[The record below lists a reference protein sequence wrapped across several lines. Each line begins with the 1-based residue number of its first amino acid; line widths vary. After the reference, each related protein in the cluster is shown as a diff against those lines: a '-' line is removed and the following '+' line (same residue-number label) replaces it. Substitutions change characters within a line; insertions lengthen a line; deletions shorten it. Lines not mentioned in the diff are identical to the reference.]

1 MEDNF
6 EFLLHSARL
15 IQLGRYDEDD
25 VNFVNEL
32 VLSIDNDLLIFY
44 NNNSTIPQLG
54 NDLKIYIKIIKFLMN
69 YYEDTEEYEKCIEL
83 RNKLNQTHAII
94 QTQNQML

>member
-6 EFLLHSARL
+6 GFLLHSARL

-25 VNFVNEL
+25 IHFVNDL

-44 NNNSTIPQLG
+44 NNHCTIPKLG
-54 NDLKIYIKIIKFLMN
+54 NDLKIYVKIVRFLIK
-69 YYEDTEEYEKCIEL
+69 YYEETEQYEKCIQL
-83 RNKLNQTHAII
+83 TDKLNQTTQII
-94 QTQNQML
+94 ENQNQIL

>member
-15 IQLGRYDEDD
+15 IQLGRYDDD
-25 VNFVNEL
+25 DINFVHDL

-44 NNNSTIPQLG
+44 YNHSTIPQLG
-54 NDLKIYIKIIKFLMN
+54 NDLRIYVKIVKFLLDYFEN
-69 YYEDTEEYEKCIEL
+69 TEEYEKCILL
-83 RNKLNQTHAII
+83 RNKLNQTTHII
-94 QTQNQML
+94 QNQKQIL

>member
-15 IQLGRYDEDD
+15 IQLGRYDDD
-25 VNFVNEL
+25 DINFVYEL

-54 NDLKIYIKIIKFLMN
+54 NDLKIYTKIVKFLLEFFEN
-69 YYEDTEEYEKCIEL
+69 TEEYEKCVHL
-83 RNKLNQTHAII
+83 KTKLNQTTQII
-94 QTQNQML
+94 QNQIL